1 MSGGKQKRSPS
12 LTTASPG
19 PSSQEMDDRKARE
32 VLLEAARRAQ
42 RRENM
47 RFHKLLFDKQLQFVN
62 DPSKTKAAVSNH
74 WSGDR

>member
-1 MSGGKQKRSPS
+1 MSGGKQKRAPS

-47 RFHKLLFDKQLQFVN
+47 QFQKLLFDNQLAFVS
-62 DPSKTKAAVSNH
+62 DDS
-74 WSGDR
+74 